1 MSTPRTELGRFRV
14 DGTLGRGGMAVVYLG
29 YDAELHRPVAI
40 KLLADNLA
48 QDAEFRAR
56 FLREARMAARLSHA
70 NIVQVFDHRPGRPR
84 AAVSSSWSTSKAR
97 RSPRRSPARVAW
109 PFDRVVEIGLQRR
122 AGLAYA
128 HTAGLIHRDVKP
140 PNLLVATDGTVKL
153 ADFGVARALDQ
164 THITQTGSIL
174 GTTRY
179 LAPEQ
184 AAGQRVTAAA
194 DVYSLGVVLYELLT
208 GRTPYDGRSLT
219 ELVIAQRQEDVV
231 PIDTL
236 RADVPAWLDTAVR
249 SCLAT
254 AARDR
259 PPADTLARHLAATDA
274 RPQPVTERLGEHLPP
289 TRRWFSHRRP
299 PTSSARPHRESLDT
313 ART

>member
-1 MSTPRTELGRFRV
+1 MSTPRTGLGRFRV

-70 NIVQVFDHRPGRPR
+70 NIVQVFDIGQDDHARPFIVMEYVEGETLAETLAREGRL
-84 AAVSSSWSTSKAR
+84 AV
-97 RSPRRSPARVAW
+97 
-109 PFDRVVEIGLQRR
+109 DRVVEIGLQCC

-140 PNLLVATDGTVKL
+140 ANLLVATDGTVKL

-184 AAGQRVTAAA
+184 AAGQ
-194 DVYSLGVVLYELLT
+194 
-208 GRTPYDGRSLT
+208 
-219 ELVIAQRQEDVV
+219 
-231 PIDTL
+231 
-236 RADVPAWLDTAVR
+236 
-249 SCLAT
+249 
-254 AARDR
+254 ARHR
-259 PPADTLARHLAATDA
+259 GCRRLLARRRVCMSFSPAA
-274 RPQPVTERLGEHLPP
+274 P
-289 TRRWFSHRRP
+289 
-299 PTSSARPHRESLDT
+299 
-313 ART
+313 RTTGVP